1 MPYSRDVPDTRE
13 DENTVAQR
21 VMASARNLS
30 MVLDQFKQ
38 RLDEAGVEVFFP
50 QSKAPTLTEEELL
63 AQLPGCVAAVAMPDD
78 YTARVIEAA
87 APTLKLIARSGVGYD
102 SIDIEAARK
111 HGVYVTTTVGS
122 NHDAVADFAI
132 GLILDLARH
141 LTEIATKVRGGWWG
155 RLAGTELRGK
165 TLGIVGTGRVG
176 REVAARASGFGMRLV
191 AYDLFPN
198 QEWASGANVTYRSL
212 EELLG
217 ESDFISL
224 HAPSTAETH
233 HLLNARTLAQ
243 TKRGAYVIN
252 TARGDLI
259 DEAALVAALDAGQ
272 IAGAALDVFANE
284 PPTAEQDPVIKHPKV
299 LPFSHCAGAA
309 VEAQRR
315 AAEIALEQ
323 VLELVGGHKPRFVVP
338 ELA

>member
-1 MPYSRDVPDTRE
+1 M
-13 DENTVAQR
+13 AQR
-21 VMASARNLS
+21 VMASARNVA
-30 MVLDQFKQ
+30 MVLDQFKA
-38 RLDEAGVEVFFP
+38 RLDEAGVEIFFP
-50 QSKAPTLTEEELL
+50 ESKAPTLTEEELV
-63 AQLPGCVAAVAMPDD
+63 AQLPGCVAALAMPDD
-78 YTARVIEAA
+78 YSARVIEAA

-102 SIDIEAARK
+102 SIDLDAAKK
-111 HGVYVTTTVGS
+111 HGVYVTTTVGA
-122 NHDAVADFAI
+122 NHDAVADFTL

-141 LTEIATKVRGGWWG
+141 LTEITSKVRGGWWG

-176 REVAARASGFGMRLV
+176 REVAARAAGFGMRLV

-198 QEWASGANVTYRSL
+198 EDWARGAGVTYRPL
-212 EELLG
+212 EQLLA

-224 HAPSTAETH
+224 HAPSTAETR

-243 TKRGAYVIN
+243 AKRGAYVIN

-299 LPFSHCAGAA
+299 LPLSHCAGAA

-315 AAEIALEQ
+315 AAEIAVEQ
-323 VLELVGGHKPRFVVP
+323 VLELARGEKPRYVVP